1 MRPPAIVKPHAEPNM
16 SQDPHEIA
24 HTQTRLTEEWHH
36 TEPAATGSGFGLL
49 VAENHLRNFLLW
61 HEEDV
66 ARRNDLGAERV
77 MQAKRAIDGYNQQ
90 RNNFIEEMDKA
101 LVAELNPAESGV
113 PKNSETPGMV
123 IDRLS
128 ILALKEYHMRE
139 ETVREDVD
147 ETHIANCSEK
157 LARIMLQR
165 SDLVNCLAELLAEVK
180 AGTRSFSVYY
190 QFKMYNDPAL
200 NPQLYA
206 AEKSG
211 GK

>member
-1 MRPPAIVKPHAEPNM
+1 M
-16 SQDPHEIA
+16 SHDPQEIA
-24 HTQTRLTEEWHH
+24 DTQTRLTGEWHH
-36 TEPAATGSGFGLL
+36 SEPAATGSGFSLL

-66 ARRNDLGAERV
+66 ARRDDIGLDRIV
-77 MQAKRAIDGYNQQ
+77 QAKRAIDGYNQK
-90 RNNFIEEMDKA
+90 RNNFIEEMDKV
-101 LVAELNPAESGV
+101 LVAELQPEGSGV
-113 PKNSETPGMV
+113 PRNSETPGMM

-139 ETVREDVD
+139 ETTRDDVD
-147 ETHIANCSEK
+147 EKHIANCTEK
-157 LARIMLQR
+157 LARITLQR
-165 SDLVNCLAELLAEVK
+165 SDLMFCLAELLAEVK

-211 GK
+211 AK